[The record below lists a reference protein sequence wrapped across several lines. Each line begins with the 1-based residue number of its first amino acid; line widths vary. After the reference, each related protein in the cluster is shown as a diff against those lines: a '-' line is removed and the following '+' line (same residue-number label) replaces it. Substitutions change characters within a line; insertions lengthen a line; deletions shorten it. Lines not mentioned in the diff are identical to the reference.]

1 MDELRELA
9 KSDPEQAVKFREFF
23 LTNDTFVDKGL
34 AQVIPQDEIEYYPG
48 SVKGPDPEDDPEAY
62 SKWFASHQPKT
73 LFPNGVWE
81 LEELGITPTFIR
93 NTKKEN
99 EERKFTPTIGKSL
112 MDYYY
117 EQDEL
122 YPMQNLEPEILPQFA
137 IYNKD
142 LYRDMDGNVPDLAFT
157 SVMGVDE
164 LGPLPPDAPQMYQRL
179 HENLE
184 NWSIFRL
191 MPQMLAYD
199 KAMTSHLR
207 NTARGLKAI
216 PDYQYNMP

>member
-1 MDELRELA
+1 M
-9 KSDPEQAVKFREFF
+9 
-23 LTNDTFVDKGL
+23 
-34 AQVIPQDEIEYYPG
+34 
-48 SVKGPDPEDDPEAY
+48 
-62 SKWFASHQPKT
+62 
-73 LFPNGVWE
+73 
-81 LEELGITPTFIR
+81 
-93 NTKKEN
+93 KKEN

-142 LYRDMDGNVPDLAFT
+142 LYRDVDGNVPDLAFT

-199 KAMTSHLR
+199 KAMTDHLR